1 MGGQYVSN
9 AGMFLIQTIIGLYIL
24 IVLLR
29 FLFQVVRA
37 DFYNPISQTLVKLTN
52 PPLLPLRR
60 VIPGW
65 GGIDLASILLLVA
78 LQVLEYVLIG
88 LLPRFS
94 IPAPAGL
101 LLMSVVDLLA
111 LTLNVYFFSILI
123 QVIISWI
130 NPQSYNPVVSL
141 LHQLNEP
148 ILGRARRL
156 IPPFSGIDLS
166 PIIVFIGI
174 KLIEYLLI
182 MPLKDLARGLA
193 F

>member
-1 MGGQYVSN
+1 
-9 AGMFLIQTIIGLYIL
+9 
-24 IVLLR
+24 
-29 FLFQVVRA
+29 
-37 DFYNPISQTLVKLTN
+37 
-52 PPLLPLRR
+52 
-60 VIPGW
+60 
-65 GGIDLASILLLVA
+65 
-78 LQVLEYVLIG
+78 VLEYVLIG

>member
-156 IPPFSGIDLS
+156 IPPFSGLDLS

>member
-1 MGGQYVSN
+1 MGGQYISN

-65 GGIDLASILLLVA
+65 GGVDLASILLLVA

-88 LLPRFS
+88 LLPKFS

-101 LLMSVVDLLA
+101 LLMSVADLLA
-111 LTLNVYFFSILI
+111 LTLNVFFFSILI

-141 LHQLNEP
+141 IHQLNEP
-148 ILGRARRL
+148 LLGRARRL
-156 IPPFSGIDLS
+156 LPSFSGLDLS

-174 KLIEYLLI
+174 KLLEYLLI
-182 MPLKDLARGLA
+182 MPLKDLARSLA